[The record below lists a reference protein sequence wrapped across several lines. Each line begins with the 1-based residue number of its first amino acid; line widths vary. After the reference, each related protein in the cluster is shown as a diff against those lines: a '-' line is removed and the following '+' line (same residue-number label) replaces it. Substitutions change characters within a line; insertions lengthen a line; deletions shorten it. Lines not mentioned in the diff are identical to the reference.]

1 MIAPIRP
8 TPTRPDAPTH
18 GVVSARRALAAVFF
32 SRSPRQEQQAPRIS
46 NLLAWAFVTAAIAVT
61 TSYLARSAWWKIRN
75 Y

>member
-8 TPTRPDAPTH
+8 TRSDSEAPAQ

-32 SRSPRQEQQAPRIS
+32 SRTPHQDQPRPRVS

-61 TSYLARSAWWKIRN
+61 TSYLARTAWWKIRN